1 MTPTPP
7 SLSSF
12 AGWGLEGGA
21 FFYKSDAARPGTR
34 STQVSPVRAIPA
46 QRPPTTLPP
55 PSNFSFKLRER
66 ARGGRGG
73 SPQAKA
79 ATTTPSSLPHSLS
92 PHHTHTRAFGQ
103 SKFKAR
109 LGTQGSGGTDRGRAG
124 AGRQERPPR
133 VLSPSPRRGRSGRS
147 GRPPPRRRR
156 GRRRGRRAAAAP
168 AAVVP
173 AVVPAA
179 APKSVCECV

>member
-92 PHHTHTRAFGQ
+92 PHHTHTRIWPKQ
-103 SKFKAR
+103 IQ
-109 LGTQGSGGTDRGRAG
+109 GTVRYTGVRGDGPRQGGGGAAG
-124 AGRQERPPR
+124 AAPARP
-133 VLSPSPRRGRSGRS
+133 LSLTQTRPQRPQRTTPTPTTT
-147 GRPPPRRRR
+147 RPPPRTPSRHRPSRRCSSR
-156 GRRRGRRAAAAP
+156 CSSRHP
-168 AAVVP
+168 
-173 AVVPAA
+173 
-179 APKSVCECV
+179 